1 MILELCS
8 EGELKNL
15 TYQSI
20 KPLPLRLCLC
30 AFALMPLPYAFAMI
44 LIEIM
49 LQIVIAKLKDNSA
62 MEHDRQHW
70 KAAKALVIVIP
81 LLGITYLFTLMGPGE
96 EWPVFYIVFQII
108 RAILLSSQVPAV
120 PFAK

>member
-1 MILELCS
+1 
-8 EGELKNL
+8 
-15 TYQSI
+15 
-20 KPLPLRLCLC
+20 
-30 AFALMPLPYAFAMI
+30 MI

-108 RAILLSSQVPAV
+108 RAILLSSQVRIKGGINFCNFCKLNFSNI
-120 PFAK
+120 FANLIYLKICF